1 MSIFHKVKSELE
13 KPRSE
18 RPLGS
23 GWLSG
28 SGALL
33 AALTSLL
40 LVVVLAFPAWFVTPE
55 LLFLYEDGWLRL
67 ALRVIVILGYLLAL
81 ISLLLS
87 RDKVLGYSALFL
99 TVISSLIVG
108 TNGAVG
114 EENTTSLYFGLDFFV
129 INVLFVGF
137 LFIPIEKLFPAKK
150 DQTVFRP
157 EWEEDMFYYL
167 VSSMLVQILSFLTL
181 APASLIN
188 THLDMSG
195 IQEYVG
201 LIPFVLQLFIIM
213 VVTDFAQYWLHRLF
227 HQVPFLWRFHS
238 VHHSAK
244 SMDWLAGAR
253 MHFLEIAVLRGVTAT
268 PMFVLGFDPV
278 AIQTYILIVYFYSS
292 FVHANVGWNLKRVES
307 VMVTPR
313 FHHWHHGKEKEAI
326 DVNFA
331 IHFPLYD
338 KLFGTYH
345 MPEDRWPKAYGIGGD
360 PVPNG
365 YWKQFL
371 YPFTRRKK
379 KTDLAQ

>member
-1 MSIFHKVKSELE
+1 MSIFHKIRNELE
-13 KPRSE
+13 KPREE

-33 AALTSLL
+33 AAVTSILL
-40 LVVVLAFPAWFVTPE
+40 IVVMHYPSWFVTPE
-55 LLFLYEDGWLRL
+55 IAFLYDDGWLRL
-67 ALRVIVILGYLLAL
+67 ALRVIVIIGYLLAL

-87 RDKVLGYSALFL
+87 KDKILGYSALFL
-99 TVISSLIVG
+99 TVGASLIAG

-114 EENTTSLYFGLDFFV
+114 QENSTSLYFGLDFF
-129 INVLFVGF
+129 ILNVLFVGF
-137 LFIPIEKLFPAKK
+137 LFIPLEKLFPANNK
-150 DQTVFRP
+150 QTVFRP

-167 VSSMLVQILSFLTL
+167 VSSMLVQVLSFLTL
-181 APASLIN
+181 APSNFVNSQIDIN
-188 THLDMSG
+188 SVHS
-195 IQEYVG
+195 
-201 LIPFVLQLFIIM
+201 FIISM
-213 VVTDFAQYWLHRLF
+213 PFLVQLVVIMIVTDFTQYWLHRLF
-227 HQVPFLWRFHS
+227 HKVPFLWRFHS

-253 MHFLEIAVLRGVTAT
+253 MHFIEIAILRGVTAA
-268 PMFVLGFDPV
+268 PMFILGFDPA

-292 FVHANVGWNLKRVES
+292 FVHANVGWNFSLVERL
-307 VMVTPR
+307 MVTPR

-326 DVNFA
+326 DVNFS

-338 KLFGTYH
+338 RLFGTYH
-345 MPEDRWPKAYGIGGD
+345 MPENRWPEEYGIGGD

-371 YPFTRRKK
+371 YPFKK
-379 KTDLAQ
+379 DKKDTPAE